1 MFQSEATDELADLRV
16 LGAVGRPVIQ
26 FVTFWMMSHCNS
38 RLRVLVRR
46 RTIGNVRIGDPSFQW
61 VYDIRRAKPRITL
74 PPSPS
79 SLNGAEESVEMV
91 GARIVAQVIG
101 GDDVE
106 AVSRWRR
113 VTKSM
118 KQTMASLPLIGIL
131 LAARIV
137 LVATATDKLAGQ
149 NARIG
154 LNDDTLRITGM
165 EVRDGHA

>member
-1 MFQSEATDELADLRV
+1 
-16 LGAVGRPVIQ
+16 
-26 FVTFWMMSHCNS
+26 
-38 RLRVLVRR
+38 
-46 RTIGNVRIGDPSFQW
+46 
-61 VYDIRRAKPRITL
+61 
-74 PPSPS
+74 
-79 SLNGAEESVEMV
+79 MV